1 MIGVN
6 KNAIFKKD
14 VDGKLILIYASS
26 FVKFRTKSASKFI
39 VFTIP
44 T

>member
-26 FVKFRTKSASKFI
+26 FVKFRTKHPGMFT
-39 VFTIP
+39 VFQIP

>member
-14 VDGKLILIYASS
+14 VDGKLLIIHASS
-26 FVKFRTKSASKFI
+26 FVKFRTKYPGMPI
-39 VFTIP
+39 VFKNP